1 MGLAVGCGMSVRE
14 RIRSARQF
22 LFRDSARA
30 FGTLS
35 VVLLVL
41 LAIVP
46 AKDHFREWLRYQNEY
61 RRLIRNRSDGVS
73 LARRFQGGVQQIWL
87 PDLQVVDRCTTC
99 HVGLKEASL
108 AGVATQPFRPHP
120 PIPHSLTEFGCVMC
134 HRGQGFASTVEDAH
148 QSTLAWEQPILPARY
163 VESSCG
169 QCHEQ
174 PLTGTPQLNKGREML
189 ARYGCVHCHK
199 VASPEG
205 RVMAGADDPPPLL
218 HVAEKTT
225 REWIFAWIKNP
236 QAYAATAT
244 MPNFQ
249 LSDDDARDISAFLIS
264 QSTPY
269 LDGAPRKSPPVP
281 SQDDAAAIQQGS
293 SVYGESFCASC
304 HAMQNSAGLMVGGN
318 VGPELTRVGSKVK
331 PEWLAEWLRNP
342 KVYDASTAM
351 PHYRF
356 EEKDIGLVMGFLGGK
371 TDSDFMGKVRLEPAT
386 AAQITHGKIL
396 VNERGCASCHD
407 INGIA
412 HPDNFAPE
420 LTGVGSLALAK
431 ILFAP
436 GIPHTLPD
444 YIGAKIR
451 NPRSFGTALKMP
463 QFTLSDS
470 QVDALVTALLAQT
483 SRARTLPPA
492 LRIPAPPPSTYQP
505 AGRAGQLIAD
515 MRCFS
520 CHTINGR
527 GGTMAPDLTWE
538 GSSVQRAWLV
548 NFLKRPNTLR
558 PTLIRRMPKFN
569 VTDEEANTLADYI
582 MAVYQTAAVDPSA
595 VDASKFTPADAAHG
609 KDLYYGKYACNSC
622 HILDPAKDKGYI
634 GPTLTQVGLRMNAA
648 WIFQWLKNA
657 QALRPGTPE
666 LNWNM
671 NDEDARAITSF
682 LMQQKAAQKQGGAR

>member
-1 MGLAVGCGMSVRE
+1 MSLRE
-14 RIRSARQF
+14 KVRSARQF
-22 LFRDSARA
+22 LFRDSARS

-41 LAIVP
+41 LAVVP

-87 PDLQVVDRCTTC
+87 PELGVVDRCATC

-108 AGVATQPFRPHP
+108 AGVGSQPFRPHP
-120 PIPHSLTEFGCVMC
+120 PIPHAITEFGCVMC
-134 HRGQGFASTVEDAH
+134 HRGQGYASTVEDAH

-174 PLTGTPQLNKGREML
+174 PLTGTPQLNKGRDML
-189 ARYGCVHCHK
+189 ARDGCVHCHK

-205 RVMAGADDPPPLL
+205 RVMTATDAPPPLL
-218 HVAEKTT
+218 HLAEKTT
-225 REWIFAWIKNP
+225 REWVFAWIKHP

-249 LSDDDARDISAFLIS
+249 LSDDDARDISAFLFS

-269 LDGAPRKSPPVP
+269 LSGPARKNPPIP
-281 SQDDAAAIQQGS
+281 AQDDAAAIQQGS
-293 SVYGESFCASC
+293 SFYGESFCASC
-304 HAMQNSAGLMVGGN
+304 HAMQNATGLMVGGN
-318 VGPELTRVGSKVK
+318 VGPELTRVGTKVK

-342 KVYDASTAM
+342 KVYDGATAM

-356 EEKDIGLVMGFLGGK
+356 EEKEIGLVMGFLESK
-371 TDSDFMGKVRLEPAT
+371 ADSEFMSGVRLEPAT
-386 AAQITHGKIL
+386 PAQIAHGKTL
-396 VNERGCASCHD
+396 VNERGCASCHE
-407 INGIA
+407 INGIP

-420 LTGVGSLALAK
+420 LTEVGSLALAK

-436 GIPHTLPD
+436 GISHTVPA
-444 YIGAKIR
+444 YIAAKIR
-451 NPRSFGTALKMP
+451 NPRSFGSALKMP
-463 QFTLSDS
+463 QFTFSDS
-470 QVDALVTALLAQT
+470 QVDSLVTALLAQT
-483 SRARTLPPA
+483 GRARTLPTT
-492 LRIPAPPPSTYQP
+492 LRIPAPAASTYQP
-505 AGRAGQLIAD
+505 AGRAGQLMTD

-527 GGTMAPDLTWE
+527 GGSMAPDLTWE
-538 GSSVQRAWLV
+538 GSSVQRTWLV

-569 VTDEEANTLADYI
+569 VTDAEANVLADYI
-582 MAVYQTAAVDPSA
+582 MAVYQTPA
-595 VDASKFTPADAAHG
+595 VDAGIDASKLTAADAAHG

-634 GPTLTQVGLRMNAA
+634 GPTLTQVGLRMNPQ
-648 WIFQWLKNA
+648 WIFHWLKNA

-666 LNWNM
+666 VNWNM
-671 NDEDARAITSF
+671 NDEDAQAITAF
-682 LMQQKAAQKQGGAR
+682 LVQQKSAPKQGGAR